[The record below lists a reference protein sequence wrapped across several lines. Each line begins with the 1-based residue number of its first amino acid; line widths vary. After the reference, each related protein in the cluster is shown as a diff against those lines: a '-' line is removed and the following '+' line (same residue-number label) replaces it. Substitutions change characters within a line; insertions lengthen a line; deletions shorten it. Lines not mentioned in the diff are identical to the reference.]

1 MPLVWFVVASGE
13 TFPQN
18 VPQCAVPS
26 AARFLPA
33 TSLEAAEEGVFI
45 AQQLKKHTFP
55 DTPTC
60 RWAGRTL
67 GIAFVHVGK
76 TGGGTLGSMLWKTNL
91 TFNQVHED
99 DSCMNE
105 SMRARWPQQVPF
117 NVADLT
123 RCELTLYIVMTRD
136 PVNRTI
142 SAFNFQGSRPPN
154 AFRYCGAQDKL
165 FYTCFPT
172 YPGAAQAFAESLD
185 QPLTECGALARAFV
199 NEPAAVGPSHIGKGV
214 AYYTRD
220 VGLLEVLRRP
230 DKSAWLVRTEHFDE
244 DVAGLWE
251 WLCVPEG
258 ERPEA
263 VSTHTSYDRKND
275 TQLSA
280 AAEATLRAHL
290 THEYYA
296 KDVVEGL
303 ADNPPSQQLA
313 SLASPPTQQE
323 GSAEYECSRAC
334 GTLAVVDDDE
344 DASTG
349 ADGSPV
355 LPVIILVLCCLCA
368 CWPVVRG
375 RVVGFV
381 GGEAAGKEA
390 EMIEAQGY
398 DSRPNEAALAAAHCE
413 QAQKPAAG

>member
-1 MPLVWFVVASGE
+1 MLVVYVSVVVSGE
-13 TFPQN
+13 TY
-18 VPQCAVPS
+18 PQCAVPS

-33 TSLEAAEEGVFI
+33 TTMIAASENVFI
-45 AQQLKKHTFP
+45 AQTLNKHTFP

-76 TGGGTLGSMLWKTNL
+76 TGGGTLNKMLYEMLDETV
-91 TFNQVHED
+91 TFNQVHEND
-99 DSCMNE
+99 GCTNE
-105 SMRARWPQQVPF
+105 SIRWSSPHVPL
-117 NVADLT
+117 NAADLT

-136 PVNRTI
+136 PVDRVV
-142 SAFNFQGSRPPN
+142 SAFNFQGSRPKP
-154 AFRYCGAQDKL
+154 AFRDCAAQEKL
-165 FYTCFPT
+165 FNECFRT

-199 NEPAAVGPSHIGKGV
+199 HEPAAVGPSHIGKGV

-230 DKSAWLVRTEHFDE
+230 DKSAWIVRTENFDE

-251 WLCVPEG
+251 WLCVPEDQ
-258 ERPEA
+258 RPET
-263 VSTHTSYDRKND
+263 VSTHTEYDRKND

-303 ADNPPSQQLA
+303 ADNPPSQELA

-334 GTLAVVDDDE
+334 GTLAVVDEDE

-349 ADGSPV
+349 ADGSPL
-355 LPVIILVLCCLCA
+355 LPVVILVLCCLCA

-375 RVVGFV
+375 RMVGFV
-381 GGEAAGKEA
+381 GDEAVGKEA

-398 DSRPNEAALAAAHCE
+398 DSRPNGAALAAAQA
-413 QAQKPAAG
+413 QAQKPAAL